1 MSDMVV
7 MDRTRLQAYIERMKS
22 TILPDEA
29 YVKVGEN
36 PDGSDV
42 TMVAPVFKYAIEK
55 GKKTEIQITDKNVAE
70 IMYDL
75 QAAHGA
81 QGEIR
86 MYIARKLVRLS
97 EYEDVIKRMNFDSA
111 IDLYCTVFG
120 VSKDKASKD
129 LRIGRY
135 FLQGEELGQISF
147 VPCVPAHWTMSHVQ
161 ELLQYLP
168 KNEQGEVDD
177 SKVIPTMVEWVSNG
191 TLADGMTTKKI
202 REALRALP
210 SGEGT
215 QEGKKASK
223 KDTKKEEK
231 QGEGKQAQSDV
242 DVSVIDRLEGM
253 PIDARVGHATNG
265 LGVVE
270 AVFNTFTFD
279 NDDDVKL
286 WKECVE
292 TLRTMA
298 HAFIK

>member
-7 MDRTRLQAYIERMKS
+7 MDRSRLQAYLERMKAN
-22 TILPDEA
+22 TLPDEA

-36 PDGSDV
+36 SDGSEV

-55 GKKTEIQITDKNVAE
+55 GKKTEIQITDKNVAQ

-86 MYIARKLVRLS
+86 MYIARKLVKLS
-97 EYEDVIKRMNFDSA
+97 EYDDVIKRMNFDSA

-135 FLQGEELGQISF
+135 FLQGDEIGQISF
-147 VPCVPAHWTMSHVQ
+147 VPCIPAHWGMSHVQ

-168 KNEQGEVDD
+168 KNEQGEVDETRVV
-177 SKVIPTMVEWVSNG
+177 STMVEWVSNG

-202 REALRALP
+202 REALKALP

-215 QEGKKASK
+215 QEGNQAGKRKEGK
-223 KDTKKEEK
+223 KDK
-231 QGEGKQAQSDV
+231 QEGKQAQSDV
-242 DVSVIDRLEGM
+242 DVSVIDRLNDM
-253 PIDARVGHATNG
+253 PIDARVGHATNA

-298 HAFIK
+298 HAFVK

>member
-1 MSDMVV
+1 MSEMVV
-7 MDRTRLQAYIERMKS
+7 MDRTRLQAYLERMKAN
-22 TILPDEA
+22 TLPDEA

-36 PDGSDV
+36 SDGSEV

-55 GKKTEIQITDKNVAE
+55 GKKTEIQITDKNVAQ

-97 EYEDVIKRMNFDSA
+97 EYDEVIKRMNFDSA

-135 FLQGEELGQISF
+135 FLQGDDLGQISF
-147 VPCVPAHWTMSHVQ
+147 VPCIPAHWTMSHVQ

-168 KNEQGEVDD
+168 KNEQGEVDE
-177 SKVIPTMVEWVSNG
+177 SRVVPTMVEWVSNG

-202 REALRALP
+202 REALKALP

-223 KDTKKEEK
+223 KDAKKEGK
-231 QGEGKQAQSDV
+231 QGEGTQAQSDV
-242 DVSVIDRLEGM
+242 DVSVIDRLNDM

-286 WKECVE
+286 WKECIE

-298 HAFIK
+298 YTFIK